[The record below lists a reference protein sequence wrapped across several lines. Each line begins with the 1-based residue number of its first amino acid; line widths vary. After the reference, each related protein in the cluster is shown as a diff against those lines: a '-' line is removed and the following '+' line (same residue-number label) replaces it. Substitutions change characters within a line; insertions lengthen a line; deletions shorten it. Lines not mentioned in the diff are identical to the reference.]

1 MGGVLKNVLLTGASG
16 FKIFGIRSSW
26 DRTLVKNINGR
37 TLGKTLNAH
46 AEIPSRDFSINLD
59 GFEIMQIRK
68 NIIIKAKNAC
78 TKVCPDFFEV

>member
-1 MGGVLKNVLLTGASG
+1 MGGVLKNVLLTGTSG

-46 AEIPSRDFSINLD
+46 AEIPSSDFSINLD

-78 TKVCPDFFEV
+78 TKICPDFFEV